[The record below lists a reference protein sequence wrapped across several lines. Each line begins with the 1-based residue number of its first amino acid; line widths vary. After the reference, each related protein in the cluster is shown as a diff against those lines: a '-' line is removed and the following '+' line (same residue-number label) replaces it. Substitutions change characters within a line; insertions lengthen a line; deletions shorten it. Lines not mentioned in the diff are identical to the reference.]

1 MYRVGLSSREVLIV
15 VALFEISAFGQQ
27 QRIGSVMI
35 SSCERHPHETA
46 YGAFPLDVDITIEV
60 GFEEPDVTE
69 QYCSAFGRHGV
80 EGNGD
85 VRLAL
90 KHLPHGAICETTR
103 RTVLVR
109 PVTRSKICRKIQF
122 IGPARNYSCSDNE
135 GLAFRVLR

>member
-1 MYRVGLSSREVLIV
+1 MYRVGLSSCEVLIV
-15 VALFEISAFGQQ
+15 VAPFEISAFGQQ

-60 GFEEPDVTE
+60 GFEEPDVAE

-80 EGNGD
+80 EDNGD

-90 KHLPHGAICETTR
+90 KHLPHGAICENNAQIGACPSSNP
-103 RTVLVR
+103 LEDLPQA
-109 PVTRSKICRKIQF
+109 PVHR
-122 IGPARNYSCSDNE
+122 AR
-135 GLAFRVLR
+135 A